1 MTEPCW
7 AGRPQG
13 AFPCGLALS
22 SHQGQSPQA
31 LTATIS
37 SLLARATCTLLP
49 SAPRAQPG
57 PGAPHKSWWDLL
69 NEGRLRSTLVKSPTQ
84 SLHQD
89 SHTKPP
95 NTPVCS

>member
-1 MTEPCW
+1 MTVPCW

-13 AFPCGLALS
+13 GPHCGLVS
-22 SHQGQSPQA
+22 TSHQGQRPQA
-31 LTATIS
+31 LIATIS

-49 SAPRAQPG
+49 SAPRTRSDPG
-57 PGAPHKSWWDLL
+57 TPHKSWWDLL
-69 NEGRLRSTLVKSPTQ
+69 NERRLRSTLVKSPTQ
-84 SLHQD
+84 HQG